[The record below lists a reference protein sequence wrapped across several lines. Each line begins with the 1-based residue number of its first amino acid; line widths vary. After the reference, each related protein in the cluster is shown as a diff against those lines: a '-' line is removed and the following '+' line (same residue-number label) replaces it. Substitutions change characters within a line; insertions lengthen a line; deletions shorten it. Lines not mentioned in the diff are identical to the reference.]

1 MRICVCEALFNLK
14 LLIALYKMIN
24 PDKFYLLSTTLYYDL
39 LAIVCITTIAIMSLT
54 KYQFIK
60 LAGHWQVP
68 AKGYKDSVLESHHQ
82 CHKDM
87 AQKTWGCIHR
97 NTRIH

>member
-1 MRICVCEALFNLK
+1 
-14 LLIALYKMIN
+14 
-24 PDKFYLLSTTLYYDL
+24 
-39 LAIVCITTIAIMSLT
+39 MSLT

-87 AQKTWGCIHR
+87 AQKTWGYIHR
-97 NTRIH
+97 NTSHVRDLLNQVSHDNYGEKLKQFEINWSQAFHQYYMDVIHSEVNT